1 MFQGVR
7 FNTEDKMMSCFQ
19 TLLKSGRKYV
29 HTFHLVEPAGS
40 KDYMVFYLPL
50 RKRRKE

>member
-7 FNTEDKMMSCFQ
+7 FNTEGKMMSCFRA
-19 TLLKSGRKYV
+19 LLKDGRKYV

-40 KDYMVFYLPL
+40 KDYVVYYLP
-50 RKRRKE
+50 KIIKRKE